1 MGYGNGMAGSKKM
14 VRKPAIRRKIYR
26 KEFAA
31 VYSNARSNRGDC
43 VITSRSRR
51 MTNVPGTLTYKEGSP
66 KVKFLSD
73 DGRTSFAF
81 SLRDITRESLSRGV
95 HAITIP

>member
-14 VRKPAIRRKIYR
+14 VRKPAIRRKMYR
-26 KEFAA
+26 KEFATT
-31 VYSNARSNRGDC
+31 YSNARSNSGDC

-51 MTNVPGTLTYKEGSP
+51 MTDVPGTLTFKEGSP

-73 DGRTSFAF
+73 DRRTSFAF
-81 SLRDITRESLSRGV
+81 SLRDITRQALSRGV